1 MNVSVLFFRAQTMK
15 KDIKANINIGD
26 AIQYAI
32 KSYKESECPVVK
44 SGIDTLD
51 TFTNGWYPGEFCIVG
66 GRPGM
71 GKTAF
76 ILSMMSNIAISKVP
90 AVLFSTTDSLNIHFM
105 SRIVSCIK
113 SESDCLGIEEKLQMI
128 ENSDLHDV
136 PLYFNMQS
144 NLKLEYIKEQSEYL
158 IKEKGVKIIFI
169 ETIQSIFNSEENGN
183 TKEVMEMICH
193 KLKCMSTELNVPIIV
208 TSDLNRSP
216 EHREGIEGKIP
227 QIADI
232 RSCSAIENCAD
243 SIYLLY
249 RPECYGIRRDG
260 VKDLRGVMN
269 IFIAKKK
276 YNSKQGMIEVGFN
289 HNNGRI
295 YDFNNDTL
303 SYMQYTNGPF

>member
-1 MNVSVLFFRAQTMK
+1 MK
-15 KDIKANINIGD
+15 KDIQANINIGD

-32 KSYKESECPVVK
+32 ESYKECEHPIVK

-76 ILSMMSNIAISKVP
+76 ILSVLSNITASKVP
-90 AVLFSTTDSLNIHFM
+90 AVLFSATDSLNVHFV

-113 SESDCLGIEEKLQMI
+113 SESDCFRIEEKLEI
-128 ENSDLHDV
+128 IKNSDLHNV

-144 NLKLEYIKEQSEYL
+144 NLRLEYIKEQSEYL

-193 KLKCMSTELNVPIIV
+193 KLKCMSSELNVPIIV

-303 SYMQYTNGPF
+303 SNMQYTNGPF

>member
-1 MNVSVLFFRAQTMK
+1 MK
-15 KDIKANINIGD
+15 KDIKASINIGD

-32 KSYKESECPVVK
+32 KSYKESECSVVK

-169 ETIQSIFNSEENGN
+169 ETIQSIFNSE
-183 TKEVMEMICH
+183 
-193 KLKCMSTELNVPIIV
+193 
-208 TSDLNRSP
+208 
-216 EHREGIEGKIP
+216 
-227 QIADI
+227 
-232 RSCSAIENCAD
+232 
-243 SIYLLY
+243 
-249 RPECYGIRRDG
+249 
-260 VKDLRGVMN
+260 
-269 IFIAKKK
+269 
-276 YNSKQGMIEVGFN
+276 
-289 HNNGRI
+289 
-295 YDFNNDTL
+295 
-303 SYMQYTNGPF
+303 

>member
-1 MNVSVLFFRAQTMK
+1 MK
-15 KDIKANINIGD
+15 RNIQANINISD
-26 AIQYAI
+26 AIQYVI

-44 SGIDTLD
+44 SGVDTLD

-76 ILSMMSNIAISKVP
+76 ILSVMSNIAALKVP
-90 AVLFSTTDSLNIHFM
+90 AVLFSATDSLNVYFM
-105 SRIVSCIK
+105 SRFISCIK
-113 SESDCLGIEEKLQMI
+113 SENDCLGIEKKVQMI
-128 ENSDLHDV
+128 ENSNLHDV
-136 PLYFNMQS
+136 PLYFNMLP
-144 NLKLEYIKEQSEYL
+144 NLRLEYIKEQSEYL

-169 ETIQSIFNSEENGN
+169 ETIQSIFNSEETGN
-183 TKEVMEMICH
+183 TKEVMETICH

-216 EHREGIEGKIP
+216 EHREGIDGKIP
-227 QIADI
+227 QIADL

-249 RPECYGIRRDG
+249 RPECYGIRVNND
-260 VKDLRGVMN
+260 KDLRGVMN

-276 YNSKQGMIEVGFN
+276 YNSKRGILEVGFN

-295 YDFNNDTL
+295 YDFNNDIL
-303 SYMQYTNGPF
+303 RDMQCPF

>member
-1 MNVSVLFFRAQTMK
+1 MK
-15 KDIKANINIGD
+15 KDIQANINIGD
-26 AIQYAI
+26 AIQYVI
-32 KSYKESECPVVK
+32 ESCTESECPVVK

-51 TFTNGWYPGEFCIVG
+51 KFTNGWNPGELCIVG

-76 ILSMMSNIAISKVP
+76 VLSVLSNIVKSKVP
-90 AVLFSTTDSLNIHFM
+90 AVLFSATDSLNVHFV

-113 SESDCLGIEEKLQMI
+113 SKSDCSGIEEKLKMI
-128 ENSDLHDV
+128 KNSDLQDV

-144 NLKLEYIKEQSEYL
+144 SLRLEYIKKHSEYL

-183 TKEVMEMICH
+183 TKEVMETICH
-193 KLKCMSTELNVPIIV
+193 KLKCMSSELNVPIIV

-216 EHREGIEGKIP
+216 EHREGFEGKIP
-227 QIADI
+227 QIADL

-249 RPECYGIRRDG
+249 RPECYGIRVNGD
-260 VKDLRGVMN
+260 KDLRGVMN

-276 YNSKQGMIEVGFN
+276 YNSKQGMVEVGFN

>member
-1 MNVSVLFFRAQTMK
+1 MNKNIQ
-15 KDIKANINIGD
+15 ANINIGD
-26 AIQYAI
+26 AIQYATE
-32 KSYKESECPVVK
+32 SYKECKCPIVK

-76 ILSMMSNIAISKVP
+76 ILSVLSNITASKVP
-90 AVLFSTTDSLNIHFM
+90 AVLFSATDSLNVHFV

-113 SESDCLGIEEKLQMI
+113 SESDCSRIEEKLEI
-128 ENSDLHDV
+128 IKNSDLHNV

-144 NLKLEYIKEQSEYL
+144 NLRLEYIKKQSEYL

-193 KLKCMSTELNVPIIV
+193 KLKCMSSELNVPIIV

-295 YDFNNDTL
+295 YDFDNDTL
-303 SYMQYTNGPF
+303 SNMQYTNGPF

>member
-1 MNVSVLFFRAQTMK
+1 
-15 KDIKANINIGD
+15 
-26 AIQYAI
+26 
-32 KSYKESECPVVK
+32 
-44 SGIDTLD
+44 
-51 TFTNGWYPGEFCIVG
+51 
-66 GRPGM
+66 
-71 GKTAF
+71 
-76 ILSMMSNIAISKVP
+76 
-90 AVLFSTTDSLNIHFM
+90 
-105 SRIVSCIK
+105 
-113 SESDCLGIEEKLQMI
+113 MI
-128 ENSDLHDV
+128 ENSDLHDA

-183 TKEVMEMICH
+183 TKEVMETICY

-227 QIADI
+227 QIADL
-232 RSCSAIENCAD
+232 RSCSVIENCAD

-249 RPECYGIRRDG
+249 RPESYGIRVNGD
-260 VKDLRGVMN
+260 KDLKGVMN

-276 YNSKQGMIEVGFN
+276 YCSKRGMLEVGFN

-295 YDFNNDTL
+295 YDFNNDVL
-303 SYMQYTNGPF
+303 NNMQYANGPF